1 MNSIFKSINMEFSNI
16 KLRST
21 LFPLIE
27 ISIDETWIANI
38 SNSIKELGLVSS
50 VRNTFKVE
58 FNSET
63 ATPEI
68 KSAFFLEFK
77 RLDNSF
83 KITLM
88 PNRFDIEKE
97 ITDLSLSS
105 PLEDF
110 SNEVNSIW
118 KLISEIVP
126 KFSRAALGATFAT
139 TLSSEEQSAITN
151 QYQAIKPDSKPS
163 EYIKRIVFPETYTF
177 ESESCNVNEVIET
190 STQDI
195 SAADPSLNFGFDFN
209 THPSESSE
217 IISKHFSSFMI
228 QAAKKLS
235 AIAEKENISKI
246 L

>member
-1 MNSIFKSINMEFSNI
+1 
-16 KLRST
+16 
-21 LFPLIE
+21 
-27 ISIDETWIANI
+27 
-38 SNSIKELGLVSS
+38 
-50 VRNTFKVE
+50 
-58 FNSET
+58 
-63 ATPEI
+63 
-68 KSAFFLEFK
+68 
-77 RLDNSF
+77 
-83 KITLM
+83 M

-118 KLISEIVP
+118 ELISGIVP

-151 QYQAIKPDSKPS
+151 QYKAIKPDSKPS

-177 ESESCNVNEVIET
+177 ESDSCNVNEVIET
-190 STQDI
+190 STPDI

-209 THPSESSE
+209 THPSSSSE
-217 IISKHFSSFMI
+217 IISRHFPSFMI
-228 QAAKKLS
+228 QAAKRLS
-235 AIAEKENISKI
+235 AITEKDNISKI